1 MRDVRGI
8 YNAVVVLADAGR
20 LDLAQEVFDLA
31 DEQRVPVEIEKLKA
45 ENERLKAAAQA
56 VVDAESAINN
66 AIIALSADAWN
77 EIVEQ
82 RKRTLVQAIYALR
95 QQIREQ
101 TK

>member
-31 DEQRVPVEIEKLKA
+31 DEQRVPVEIKGGTHLARLAA
-45 ENERLKAAAQA
+45 E
-56 VVDAESAINN
+56 DAIE
-66 AIIALSADAWN
+66 
-77 EIVEQ
+77 
-82 RKRTLVQAIYALR
+82 QAIAKAKG
-95 QQIREQ
+95 E